1 MTKPHNNY
9 MDDAITIFI
18 AKFAVAKLSIVL
30 PTASADPSTAA
41 EEPPDTPIRIS
52 CLGFIEITAE
62 RS

>member
-1 MTKPHNNY
+1 